1 MSTSGNGICRC
12 KSSVI
17 GQRESLIAWYE
28 RRGYV
33 RTGALEPF
41 PYDDPRVGTPLR
53 DDLAL
58 VTLTKSIVFSSR
70 ASKGP

>member
-1 MSTSGNGICRC
+1 MMTGAEKFAHEQGAQRIRI
-12 KSSVI
+12 SVI
-17 GQRESLIAWYE
+17 EQRESLIAWYE

-41 PYDDPRVGTPLR
+41 PYDDPTVGTPLR

-58 VTLTKSIVFSSR
+58 VTLIKPI
-70 ASKGP
+70 A